1 MILKLNKDIYPKKAI
16 QKAVRF
22 YKKIVSFQL
31 KEEGNYFLVT
41 GKIEKD
47 NEELVRNEFLNF
59 VLGIIRH

>member
-16 QKAVRF
+16 QKAIRF